1 MKSAG
6 RAEALGA
13 NINCIYLACQCQ
25 AGKDANGLSGIFVT
39 ISLAMYSRQN
49 SGRYTGGNFE
59 IRLRDIVPSKNVFP
73 LPTPARN
80 RLILAT
86 EVRIDI

>member
-25 AGKDANGLSGIFVT
+25 ASKDANELSGIFVAT
-39 ISLAMYSRQN
+39 SLGMYSRQN
-49 SGRYTGGNFE
+49 SGRFTVGKHA
-59 IRLRDIVPSKNVFP
+59 VV
-73 LPTPARN
+73 LPEVMIGAR
-80 RLILAT
+80 R
-86 EVRIDI
+86 